1 MEITKASGE
10 KVPFDKDKLCRSLE
24 ASGAPDELVRET
36 CEIVAG
42 HLLPGSTTTEIWRRA
57 LRYLVKKNVAA
68 AARYNLRYG
77 LANLGPAGFLFEQ
90 FLEAL
95 FKTIGFETAR
105 NQTLRGKCV
114 SHEVDVTASRG
125 GECFLVEAKYHNDF
139 GTKVAT
145 DVVMY
150 ADARRE
156 DIAQGG
162 KPCGMWVIT
171 NTKFTGNAIEYG
183 KCRGLKLTGWRY
195 PQGSESLESLIIAHA
210 LYPVTVLPS
219 VDRFAREQFAK
230 ANMMLAQ
237 DVAPYTPEALEEH
250 FGIPLKH
257 GKKIAREAQ
266 ALVYGEHDT
275 NITNNIE

>member
-10 KVPFDKDKLCRSLE
+10 KEPFNKGKLCDSLK
-24 ASGAPDELVRET
+24 AAGAPEALVNET
-36 CEIVAG
+36 CEIVAE
-42 HLLPGSTTTEIWRRA
+42 HLLPGVTTTEIWRRA
-57 LRYLVKKNVAA
+57 LRYLVKKNITV
-68 AARYNLRYG
+68 AARYNLRHG
-77 LANLGPAGFLFEQ
+77 LASLGPAGFLFEQ

-95 FKTIGFETAR
+95 LKTIGFETER
-105 NQTLRGKCV
+105 NQILRGKCV
-114 SHEVDVTASRG
+114 SHEVDVTASRNSR
-125 GECFLVEAKYHNDF
+125 CFLIEAKYHNDF

-156 DIAQGG
+156 DIARGG

-171 NTKFTGNAIEYG
+171 NTKFTGNAIEYA
-183 KCRGLKLTGWRY
+183 KCRDVKLTGWRY
-195 PQGSESLESLIIAHA
+195 PQGGESLEALVVAHA

-237 DVAPYTPEALEEH
+237 DVAPHTPEELETH

-257 GKKIAREAQ
+257 GRKIAREAH

-275 NITNNIE
+275 NIPNKIE